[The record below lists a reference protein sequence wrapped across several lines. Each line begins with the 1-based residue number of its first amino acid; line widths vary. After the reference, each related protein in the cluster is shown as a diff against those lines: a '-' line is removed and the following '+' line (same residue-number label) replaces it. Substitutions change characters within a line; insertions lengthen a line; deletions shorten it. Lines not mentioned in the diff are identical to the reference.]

1 MGFPGRFLELAQS
14 RCIRLELLSLLD
26 AERQEHSHH
35 FEVAGWHR
43 LFVEYAG
50 KIRVEAFVITDQTV
64 IDDVGHVDEFLRRRI
79 FGIAERIDF
88 DPASPIRRCCAHPL
102 LSRTSELNVQKSLCP
117 GPGREVRSASRPS
130 MNETMKRRG
139 QQVRSAFMFPR
150 ASLATAR
157 RPVFS
162 ALGLCGWGMKF
173 A

>member
-88 DPASPIRRCCAHPL
+88 DPLHQFVAAAHI
-102 LSRTSELNVQKSLCP
+102 LC
-117 GPGREVRSASRPS
+117 
-130 MNETMKRRG
+130 
-139 QQVRSAFMFPR
+139 
-150 ASLATAR
+150 
-157 RPVFS
+157 
-162 ALGLCGWGMKF
+162 
-173 A
+173 